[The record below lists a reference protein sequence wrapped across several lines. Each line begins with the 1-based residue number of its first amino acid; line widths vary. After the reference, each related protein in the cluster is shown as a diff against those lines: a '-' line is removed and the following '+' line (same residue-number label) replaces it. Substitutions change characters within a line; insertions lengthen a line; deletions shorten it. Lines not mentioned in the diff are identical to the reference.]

1 MQSPLDSL
9 NKNGDCHLAPYLT
22 YLFIVL
28 FSFGPSF
35 SSAQESEFV
44 RFNEGPR
51 EWQGSLQT
59 AINSYQDKEGRQV
72 NLVAAIHIA
81 DSAYYT
87 SLNEF
92 FKTQDVVLYELVAEP
107 GQRPTSSA
115 SGGSPLSM
123 MQNLIARILQVQF
136 QLQQIDYSASNFK
149 HADLS
154 PTQLQQLMAEK
165 NESFFTMVLDV
176 ALAQQA
182 SAQSSGN
189 SAYGSELTM
198 TSLLSALSMD
208 NQSSALKYLLGKELG
223 RAETLALDPELEAN
237 LTLLGDRNRAALAVL
252 DEVLSQSSYRSISL
266 FYGAAHMPGLE
277 RAVLEKGFSL
287 SSQSWLTA
295 WAIQ

>member
-1 MQSPLDSL
+1 MPGAMH
-9 NKNGDCHLAPYLT
+9 NVTAIKIVPCLT
-22 YLFIVL
+22 YLLSLTL
-28 FSFGPSF
+28 FLGSV
-35 SSAQESEFV
+35 SSLAQSAEFV
-44 RFNEGPR
+44 RFSEGQQ
-51 EWQGSLQT
+51 EWKGALQT
-59 AINSYQDKEGRQV
+59 AINSYEDNEGRQV

-81 DSAYYT
+81 DAAYYD

-92 FKTQDVVLYELVAEP
+92 FKTQDAVLYELVAEP
-107 GQRPTSSA
+107 GQRPTGSA

-123 MQNLIARILQVQF
+123 MQTLIARILQVQF
-136 QLQQIDYSASNFK
+136 QLQEIDYSPKNFI

-154 PTQLQQLMAEK
+154 PSQLQQLMAEK
-165 NESFFTMVLDV
+165 NESFLTMVLDV

-182 SAQSSGN
+182 SAQSAGN
-189 SAYGSELTM
+189 SVVSSELTM

-223 RAETLALDPELEAN
+223 RAETLALDPELESN
-237 LTLLGDRNRAALAVL
+237 LTLLGDRNRAALSVL
-252 DEVLSQSSYRSISL
+252 DDVLAQPRARTISL

-277 RAVLEKGFSL
+277 RALLDKGFAL

>member
-1 MQSPLDSL
+1 M
-9 NKNGDCHLAPYLT
+9 PYLT
-22 YLFIVL
+22 HIVAL
-28 FSFGPSF
+28 LIVFGAANSY
-35 SSAQESEFV
+35 SQESEFV
-44 RFNEGPR
+44 RFSEGQQ
-51 EWQGSLQT
+51 EWQGALQT
-59 AINSYQDKEGRQV
+59 AINSYQDNEGRQV

-81 DSAYYT
+81 DADYYD

-92 FKTQDVVLYELVAEP
+92 FRTQDAVLYELVAEP
-107 GQRPTSSA
+107 GQRPTGSA

-123 MQNLIARILQVQF
+123 MQTLIARILQVQF
-136 QLQQIDYSASNFK
+136 QLQEIDYSPKNFI

-154 PTQLQQLMAEK
+154 PSQLQQLMAEK
-165 NESFFTMVLDV
+165 NESFLTMVIDI

-182 SAQSSGN
+182 SAQSADN
-189 SAYGSELTM
+189 SALGSELTM

-223 RAETLALDPELEAN
+223 RAETLALDPELESN
-237 LTLLGDRNRAALAVL
+237 LTLLGDRNRAALSVL
-252 DEVLSQSSYRSISL
+252 DDVLAQPRARTISL

-277 RAVLEKGFSL
+277 RSLLEKGFAL